1 MPSVPKVPLDPELQK
16 LVDESVERFKKRWG
30 VMIGFAEAGGH
41 IEAYRKEVEALV
53 RTVSEHVA
61 TNAKNSDTAGQ

>member
-1 MPSVPKVPLDPELQK
+1 MPVPKVPLEPEFQK

-41 IEAYRKEVEALV
+41 IEAYREELIRIV
-53 RTVSEHVA
+53 RTVIDSKA
-61 TNAKNSDTAGQ
+61 TPEKAG